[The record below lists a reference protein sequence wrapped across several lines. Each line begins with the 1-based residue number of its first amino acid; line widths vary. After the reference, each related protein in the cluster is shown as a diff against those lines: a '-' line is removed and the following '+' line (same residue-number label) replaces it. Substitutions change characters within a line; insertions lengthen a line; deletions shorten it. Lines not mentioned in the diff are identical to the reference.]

1 MIFDVKLELWFW
13 SRRNRK
19 WSENGFVKS
28 LYFIR
33 ILKQSD
39 KTVFEQNFEQIEFI
53 TSFCIVI
60 EKSLD
65 CGSGLDLLFFLFHY
79 QKWWNKFFLL
89 IAEKR

>member
-1 MIFDVKLELWFW
+1 MIFEVKLELWFW

-39 KTVFEQNFEQIEFI
+39 KTVVEQNFEQIEFI
-53 TSFCIVI
+53 VISSFCIII

-65 CGSGLDLLFFLFHY
+65 CGSGLDLNLNCIGEFELYWCAVFF
-79 QKWWNKFFLL
+79 
-89 IAEKR
+89 